1 MVSSVRA
8 VAKEVYSIKI
18 MNCIYKVMGNIFRKA
33 EPIEP
38 INDVSQT
45 IISFDMSGIE
55 FVSTE
60 EPHTDVSG
68 AQDTMEPHTVVTVV
82 PIIPMIDT
90 PSLTVMLP
98 EPRWLPEGDAH
109 RSAIFYALISEIYGD
124 ASIDYKSRPKYPEE
138 VNICEY
144 LCHRFL
150 RLVNPNKSIE
160 KTNETNTAHQNIL
173 DATNQT
179 GKCKTV

>member
-1 MVSSVRA
+1 
-8 VAKEVYSIKI
+8 
-18 MNCIYKVMGNIFRKA
+18 MGNTFRKA
-33 EPIEP
+33 KPVVDP

-55 FVSTE
+55 FVSTDE
-60 EPHTDVSG
+60 SHTDVSG
-68 AQDTMEPHTVVTVV
+68 AQDTMEPDTVEPDTVV
-82 PIIPMIDT
+82 PIIPMIDA

-98 EPRWLPEGDAH
+98 EPRWLPEGEAF

-124 ASIDYKSRPKYPEE
+124 ASIDYESRLKYPEE

-144 LCHRFL
+144 LCRRFL
-150 RLVNPNKSIE
+150 LLVNPNKSIE
-160 KTNETNTAHQNIL
+160 KTNDINTVCQNIL

>member
-1 MVSSVRA
+1 
-8 VAKEVYSIKI
+8 
-18 MNCIYKVMGNIFRKA
+18 MGNIFRKA

-55 FVSTE
+55 FVSTD

-68 AQDTMEPHTVVTVV
+68 AQVTMEPIESQHTVVAVV
-82 PIIPMIDT
+82 PIIPMIDA

-124 ASIDYKSRPKYPEE
+124 ASLDYESRPKYPEE
-138 VNICEY
+138 VDICAY
-144 LCHRFL
+144 LYRSFL
-150 RLVNPNKSIE
+150 LLVNPNKFIE
-160 KTNETNTAHQNIL
+160 KPNGTITAHQNIL

>member
-1 MVSSVRA
+1 MNKKV
-8 VAKEVYSIKI
+8 VYRIKI
-18 MNCIYKVMGNIFRKA
+18 MNCTYKVMGNTFQRFRK
-33 EPIEP
+33 IEP
-38 INDVSQT
+38 NKDVSGSLIT
-45 IISFDMSGIE
+45 FDMSGIE

-60 EPHTDVSG
+60 EPHTDMSG

-82 PIIPMIDT
+82 PIIPMIEA

-98 EPRWLPEGDAH
+98 EPRWLPEDDAH

-124 ASIDYKSRPKYPEE
+124 ASIDYESRLKYPEE

-144 LCHRFL
+144 LCRRFL

-160 KTNETNTAHQNIL
+160 KTNDTNTAYQNIL

>member
-1 MVSSVRA
+1 MVCSVRA
-8 VAKEVYSIKI
+8 VAKEVYNIKI
-18 MNCIYKVMGNIFRKA
+18 MNCIYKVMGNTFRKT
-33 EPIEP
+33 EPVVDPIE
-38 INDVSQT
+38 DVSQT

-55 FVSTE
+55 FVSTD

-68 AQDTMEPHTVVTVV
+68 AQDTMEPDTVVTLV
-82 PIIPMIDT
+82 DA

-124 ASIDYKSRPKYPEE
+124 ASIDYESRLKYPEE

-144 LCHRFL
+144 LCRRFL
-150 RLVNPNKSIE
+150 RLVNPNNSIE
-160 KTNETNTAHQNIL
+160 KTNDTNTACQNIL

>member
-1 MVSSVRA
+1 
-8 VAKEVYSIKI
+8 
-18 MNCIYKVMGNIFRKA
+18 MGNTFRKA
-33 EPIEP
+33 EPVVDP

-55 FVSTE
+55 FVSTD

-68 AQDTMEPHTVVTVV
+68 AQDTMEPDTVVTL
-82 PIIPMIDT
+82 IDA

-124 ASIDYKSRPKYPEE
+124 ASIDYESRPKYPEE

-144 LCHRFL
+144 LCRRFL
-150 RLVNPNKSIE
+150 LLVNPNKSIE
-160 KTNETNTAHQNIL
+160 KTNDTNTARQNIL
-173 DATNQT
+173 DVTNQT